1 MRVVVAPDKF
11 SGTLTAAEAASAIR
25 SGWLRAAPDDT
36 VDLVPLADGGAGFV
50 DVLAADLPGTMTTV
64 ATTGPWGDPVVAE
77 ILRVEGGTAYVESA
91 QCCGAAGHPLRPWEA
106 STAGLATVIDA
117 AVAAGARRIVVGVG
131 GTSTTD
137 GGRGCVEA
145 LGAVPPQVQL
155 VAATDVASPLL
166 GPAGAARGFG
176 PQKGADDAMVERME
190 ERLRIWAADSAG
202 DPEAPG
208 AGAGGGLGFGLS
220 LLGAAQVSGAGLVAD
235 IVGLSDRIAEADVVV
250 TGEGSVDWSSL
261 RGKVVAEVARRAV
274 EHGRPCIVL
283 AGQASVGSREAA
295 AAGID
300 EVHSVAGGAGSAA
313 ASLADPVGHLS
324 RLAERVA
331 RQWSRG
337 PAAGG
342 VRP

>member
-1 MRVVVAPDKF
+1 MRNRREGATERHGHAEDVELHLRGIGHDATPEDIRGPRDIGEPGRHQAARDRLGHRQGQAPLPEQVEHDRLHRLLVA
-11 SGTLTAAEAASAIR
+11 TEH
-25 SGWLRAAPDDT
+25 
-36 VDLVPLADGGAGFV
+36 VLADERQQQRLLGIE
-50 DVLAADLPGTMTTV
+50 DR
-64 ATTGPWGDPVVAE
+64 
-77 ILRVEGGTAYVESA
+77 LR
-91 QCCGAAGHPLRPWEA
+91 
-106 STAGLATVIDA
+106 
-117 AVAAGARRIVVGVG
+117 RRIVVGVG

-176 PQKGADDAMVERME
+176 TQKGADDAMVERME

-220 LLGAAQVSGAGLVAD
+220 LLGAARVSGAGLVAD

-331 RQWSRG
+331 R
-337 PAAGG
+337 
-342 VRP
+342 

>member
-1 MRVVVAPDKF
+1 VRVVVAPDKF

-25 SGWLRAAPDDT
+25 SGWLRAAPGDT
-36 VDLVPLADGGAGFV
+36 VDLVPLSDGGAGFV
-50 DVLAADLPGTMTTV
+50 DVLAAALTGTTTRV

-77 ILRVEGGTAYVESA
+77 ILRVDGGTAYVESA
-91 QCCGAAGHPLRPWEA
+91 QCCGAAGEPLRPWEA

-117 AVAAGARRIVVGVG
+117 AVAAGAHRVVVGVG

-137 GGRGCVEA
+137 GGRGCVSA

-166 GPAGAARGFG
+166 GPAGAARGFA

-190 ERLRIWAADSAG
+190 ERLRVWAADSAG
-202 DPEAPG
+202 DPDAPG

-220 LLGAAQVSGAGLVAD
+220 LLGAARVSGAALVAD

-250 TGEGSVDWSSL
+250 TGEGTIDWSSL

-283 AGQASVGSREAA
+283 AGQSSVGSREAA

-300 EVHSVAGGAGSAA
+300 EVHSAAGGAGSAA
-313 ASLADPVGHLS
+313 ASLADPVEHLS

-331 RQWSRG
+331 GQWSRG